1 MYQPAHNLWVKVAD
15 VINTKIY
22 KAVYELAEKLMKA
35 AAKDDRETFETLYAE
50 LEAICIENENTD
62 KDHPEQWETL
72 ADFTEEL
79 EDALVI
85 YEKAL
90 KKAEAVN
97 SKDHL
102 SSIGFSMATLQV
114 ELGQTEVAI
123 QSLQHA
129 QVSAYRIEDK
139 ELKAEIDELLKQLTA
154 G

>member
-1 MYQPAHNLWVKVAD
+1 M
-15 VINTKIY
+15 INTKIY

-35 AAKDDRETFETLYAE
+35 AAKDDRATFEALYAE
-50 LEAICIENENTD
+50 LQAICSEHENTD

-79 EDALVI
+79 EDALAL

-90 KKAEAVN
+90 AKANAID

-102 SSIGFSMATLQV
+102 SSIGFSMAMLQV
-114 ELGQTEVAI
+114 ELGQTDAAI
-123 QSLQHA
+123 KNLQEA
-129 QVSAYRIEDK
+129 KESARRIEDN
-139 ELKAEIDELLKQLTA
+139 ELKTEIDELLEKLTA